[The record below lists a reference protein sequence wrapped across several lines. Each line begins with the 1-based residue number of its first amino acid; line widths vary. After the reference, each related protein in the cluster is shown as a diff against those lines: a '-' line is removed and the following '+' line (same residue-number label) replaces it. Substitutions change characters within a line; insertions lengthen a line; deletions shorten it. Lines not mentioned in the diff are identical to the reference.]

1 MCALCGSGW
10 GRPLYRRKSAAT
22 YVQLQKSHP
31 TSPIYPEHNQNYC
44 IEYEENL
51 KCKGIQI

>member
-10 GRPLYRRKSAAT
+10 GRPLYRGKSAAT

-51 KCKGIQI
+51 KGKGIQI